1 MKFVFHLTAY
11 LAVYIDRLE
20 ALSLR
25 ERLLFGATVIAFLV
39 SMLQIL
45 LIDPLVANLDRET
58 SKLKALNTS
67 IERQERQLEIE
78 SPIKARYALMEAE
91 VTALTQQLATDSKD
105 IKSYTSTLVPAQKI
119 PALLQ
124 SLLERDA
131 VHFVSLRNLPP
142 VAMIESELGLGSGGE
157 LQLFRH
163 GIQLQLR
170 GDFHTLRRYLIA
182 IEQQPWKLL
191 WQSVRLETKKN
202 GESVMELQL
211 QTLSTDN
218 AWLGV

>member
-1 MKFVFHLTAY
+1 MNFLTYIA
-11 LAVYIDRLE
+11 AYIDRLE

-25 ERLLFGATVIAFLV
+25 EQLLIGATVIAFLV

-45 LIDPLVANLDRET
+45 LIGPLLANRDSQT
-58 SKLKALNTS
+58 SRLKNINTS
-67 IERQERQLEIE
+67 IERQARQLEVE
-78 SPIKARYALMEAE
+78 SPIKTRHALMAAE
-91 VTALTQQLATDSKD
+91 VDALTQQLAIESEN
-105 IKSYTSTLVPAQKI
+105 IKSYTSTLVPARQM

-124 SLLERDA
+124 SLLEQDA
-131 VHFVSLRNLPP
+131 VRLVSLTNLPP
-142 VAMIESELGLGSGGE
+142 VAMIESESQLATGAE

-170 GDFHTLRRYLIA
+170 GSFHTLRRYLIA

-191 WQSVRLETKKN
+191 WQSVRLETDKK

-211 QTLSTDN
+211 QTLSTDS

>member
-1 MKFVFHLTAY
+1 MNFVTY
-11 LAVYIDRLE
+11 CSVYIDRLE
-20 ALSLR
+20 VLSLR

-39 SMLQIL
+39 SMLQIFL
-45 LIDPLVANLDRET
+45 LDPLLDNREAET
-58 SKLKALNTS
+58 SRLKNMKTS
-67 IERQERQLEIE
+67 IQRQERLLEVE
-78 SPIKARYALMEAE
+78 SPIQTRHALMEVE
-91 VTALTQQLATDSKD
+91 VNAFTQQLATERQKV
-105 IKSYTSTLVPAQKI
+105 KSYTSTLVPAQQM

-131 VHFVSLRNLPP
+131 VHLVSLKNLPP
-142 VAMIESELGLGSGGE
+142 VAMIESELDLGSDSE

-191 WQSVRLETKKN
+191 WQSVRLETNKK

-211 QTLSTDN
+211 QTLSTDS

>member
-1 MKFVFHLTAY
+1 MSFLTYIA
-11 LAVYIDRLE
+11 AYIDRLE

-25 ERLLFGATVIAFLV
+25 EQLLLGATVIAFLV

-45 LIDPLVANLDRET
+45 LIDPLLTNRDSQT
-58 SKLKALNTS
+58 SRLKNMNTS
-67 IERQERQLEIE
+67 IERQERQLEVE
-78 SPIKARYALMEAE
+78 SPIKTRHALMAAE
-91 VTALTQQLATDSKD
+91 VDALTQQLAIESEN
-105 IKSYTSTLVPAQKI
+105 IKSYTSTLVPARQM

-124 SLLERDA
+124 SLLEQDA
-131 VHFVSLRNLPP
+131 VHLVSLTNLPP
-142 VAMIESELGLGSGGE
+142 VAMIESEGE
-157 LQLFRH
+157 LATGAELLLFRH

-170 GDFHTLRRYLIA
+170 GNFHTLRRYLIA

-191 WQSVRLETKKN
+191 WQSVRLETDKK

-211 QTLSTDN
+211 QTLSTDS

>member
-1 MKFVFHLTAY
+1 VKFVFHLTAY

>member
-1 MKFVFHLTAY
+1 MNLVNYF
-11 LAVYIDRLE
+11 AVYIDRLE

-39 SMLQIL
+39 SMLQIFL
-45 LIDPLVANLDRET
+45 LDPLLDNRNAET
-58 SKLKALNTS
+58 SRLQNMNTS
-67 IERQERQLEIE
+67 IQRQERQLEVE
-78 SPIKARYALMEAE
+78 SPIQARHALMEVE
-91 VTALTQQLATDSKD
+91 VNAITQQLATESQN
-105 IKSYTSTLVPAQKI
+105 IKSYTSTLVPAQQM

-131 VHFVSLRNLPP
+131 VHLVSLMNLPP
-142 VAMIESELGLGSGGE
+142 VAMIESELDLGSGAE

-191 WQSVRLETKKN
+191 WQSVRLETNTK

-211 QTLSTDN
+211 QTLSTDS

>member
-1 MKFVFHLTAY
+1 MNFLTYIA
-11 LAVYIDRLE
+11 AYIDRLE

-25 ERLLFGATVIAFLV
+25 EQLLLGATVIAFLV

-45 LIDPLVANLDRET
+45 LIDPLLANRDSQT
-58 SKLKALNTS
+58 SRLKNINTS
-67 IERQERQLEIE
+67 IERQARQLEVE
-78 SPIKARYALMEAE
+78 SPIKTRHALMAAE
-91 VTALTQQLATDSKD
+91 VDALTQQLAIESEN
-105 IKSYTSTLVPAQKI
+105 IKSYTSTLVPARQM

-124 SLLERDA
+124 SLLEQDA
-131 VHFVSLRNLPP
+131 VRLVSLTNLPP
-142 VAMIESELGLGSGGE
+142 VAMIESESQLATGAE

-170 GDFHTLRRYLIA
+170 GSFHTLRRYLIA

-191 WQSVRLETKKN
+191 WQSVRLETDKK

-211 QTLSTDN
+211 QTLSTDS

>member
-1 MKFVFHLTAY
+1 
-11 LAVYIDRLE
+11 
-20 ALSLR
+20 
-25 ERLLFGATVIAFLV
+25 
-39 SMLQIL
+39 QI
-45 LIDPLVANLDRET
+45 
-58 SKLKALNTS
+58 
-67 IERQERQLEIE
+67 
-78 SPIKARYALMEAE
+78 
-91 VTALTQQLATDSKD
+91 
-105 IKSYTSTLVPAQKI
+105 
-119 PALLQ
+119 
-124 SLLERDA
+124 
-131 VHFVSLRNLPP
+131 
-142 VAMIESELGLGSGGE
+142 
-157 LQLFRH
+157 FRH

>member
-1 MKFVFHLTAY
+1 MNLVAY
-11 LAVYIDRLE
+11 MDRLE

-25 ERLLFGATVIAFLV
+25 EQFLVGATVVAFFV
-39 SMLQIL
+39 SVLQVL
-45 LIDPLVANLDRET
+45 LLDPFLEAREVVASQFKT
-58 SKLKALNTS
+58 MQTS
-67 IERQERQLEIE
+67 IERQQRRLEVE
-78 SPIKARYALMEAE
+78 SPVQTRKSVMQAE
-91 VTALTQQLATDSKD
+91 LNALTQQLAAEGET
-105 IKSYTSTLVPAQKI
+105 IRSYTSALVPARQM

-131 VHFVSLRNLPP
+131 VHLVSLTNLSP
-142 VAMIESELGLGSGGE
+142 VAMIDAENGPDMDTE
-157 LQLFRH
+157 LQLFKH

-191 WQSVRLETKKN
+191 WQAVRLETDEK

-211 QTLSTDN
+211 QTLSTDS